1 MQNNENK
8 KTGVNQK
15 VGERHLYHSRVI
27 LAAKFLPKLEVF
39 FPFADFSL

>member
-15 VGERHLYHSRVI
+15 VGERHLYHSRVT
-27 LAAKFLPKLEVF
+27 LAAKFLPET
-39 FPFADFSL
+39 